1 MFEEG
6 FSTQAIFDTK
16 NQEFLKEDKYLFIKN
31 FEVYHT
37 KERIIGFF
45 PFYDDRVADKKIKQ
59 DSYYINFIS
68 NLSNY
73 KKILK
78 QNNIEL
84 KKDIINLEEP
94 LNNIKVV
101 YDQDSQNI
109 TSIKITYQNK
119 PLIFGKQI
127 DNKDMFKVLF
137 KKNYFINGIKTTYLN
152 SNDGIP
158 NYLIS
163 NATFIKWKKK
173 INFFLPNQIHIVF
186 RLYLTYSLFLLS
198 SSFILHISL
207 LNCFCFLS
215 NYY

>member
-78 QNNIEL
+78 QNNIH
-84 KKDIINLEEP
+84 
-94 LNNIKVV
+94 
-101 YDQDSQNI
+101 Q
-109 TSIKITYQNK
+109 
-119 PLIFGKQI
+119 
-127 DNKDMFKVLF
+127 
-137 KKNYFINGIKTTYLN
+137 
-152 SNDGIP
+152 
-158 NYLIS
+158 
-163 NATFIKWKKK
+163 
-173 INFFLPNQIHIVF
+173 
-186 RLYLTYSLFLLS
+186 
-198 SSFILHISL
+198 
-207 LNCFCFLS
+207 
-215 NYY
+215 

>member
-158 NYLIS
+158 NLSY
-163 NATFIKWKKK
+163 IKCYFYKM
-173 INFFLPNQIHIVF
+173 
-186 RLYLTYSLFLLS
+186 
-198 SSFILHISL
+198 
-207 LNCFCFLS
+207 
-215 NYY
+215 